1 MAIDILSLVD
11 RLEALMREAKHVP
24 LSNKLAMDEQALAN
38 LVDQMRLSIPEQV
51 QEAEA
56 LLKERDAVLARA
68 QDEAQRMLAEAKVRI
83 DEERM
88 LREAEQEAEAILQEA
103 RDRAAAFEDDARLYV
118 RETLGHL
125 AEQLQSIQTVINNGL
140 QQLAPAAEEADVEE
154 PPASS

>member
-24 LSNKLAMDEQALAN
+24 LSSKLAMDEQALAN

-118 RETLGHL
+118 RETLEHL